1 MKKLSYIL
9 LLTISSV
16 FIFSCGSEYSRD
28 PGSAYAPDMTYSR
41 AYDYYNTPDSINA
54 AGGTF
59 NKLPVKNTIAREQ
72 SIPTHIGE
80 FDTTAANAFKNP
92 YDLYAK
98 DLKEGNRLYMIH
110 CGICHGAKL
119 DGNGPLY
126 ASGKYVAMPANLKGP
141 AYISMSEGKMYH
153 AIMYGKNAM
162 GSYASQ
168 LDAKQRWQVIA
179 YIRSQQI
186 EGGSTGAS
194 LITAG
199 EAPKMEVVKA
209 ESHGEEEHSEG
220 EHGHDGD
227 DHAHDADGNHTGEAH
242 N

>member
-9 LLTISSV
+9 LLTLCTTLL
-16 FIFSCGSEYSRD
+16 FSCESEYKRD
-28 PGSAYAPDMTYSR
+28 PGKVYAPDMTYSR

-54 AGGTF
+54 AGGSF
-59 NKLPVKNTIAREQ
+59 NKLPVRNTIAREQ
-72 SIPTHIGE
+72 SLPTHIGE
-80 FDTTAANAFKNP
+80 FDTTAAKGLKNP
-92 YDLYAK
+92 YSLYAK

-110 CGICHGAKL
+110 CGICHGGAL

-141 AYISMSEGKMYH
+141 NYINMPEGQMYH

-162 GSYASQ
+162 GAYSSQ

-186 EGGSTGAS
+186 EGGSTSAN
-194 LITAG
+194 LITEG
-199 EAPKMEVVKA
+199 EAPKMEVAHATEEHKDEAKKSEEGHEHDANGKA
-209 ESHGEEEHSEG
+209 EHK
-220 EHGHDGD
+220 
-227 DHAHDADGNHTGEAH
+227 AEAH

>member
-9 LLTISSV
+9 LLTLCSTL
-16 FIFSCGSEYSRD
+16 IFSCESEYKRD
-28 PGSAYAPDMTYSR
+28 PGKIYAPDMTYSR

-72 SIPTHIGE
+72 SIPTHISE
-80 FDTTAANAFKNP
+80 FDTTAAKVLKNP

-141 AYISMSEGKMYH
+141 AYINMPEGKMYH

-162 GSYASQ
+162 GAYSSQ
-168 LDAKQRWQVIA
+168 LDAKQRWQVLA

-186 EGGSTGAS
+186 EGGSTSSS
-194 LITAG
+194 LITPG
-199 EAPKMEVVKA
+199 EAPKMEEAPAK
-209 ESHGEEEHSEG
+209 ESHDEADH
-220 EHGHDGD
+220 GD
-227 DHAHDADGNHTGEAH
+227 DANHAHEGDDDHKAEAH